1 MLFRYRLELAKAN
14 GLGRAIQFLK
24 QFQKNYAL
32 EFDLE
37 HVELSY
43 NRIKNDV
50 ADDYELIRDTLE
62 MAFLSLASFLIL

>member
-24 QFQKNYAL
+24 QFEKNYAL

-50 ADDYELIRDTLE
+50 ADDYELIRDTLD